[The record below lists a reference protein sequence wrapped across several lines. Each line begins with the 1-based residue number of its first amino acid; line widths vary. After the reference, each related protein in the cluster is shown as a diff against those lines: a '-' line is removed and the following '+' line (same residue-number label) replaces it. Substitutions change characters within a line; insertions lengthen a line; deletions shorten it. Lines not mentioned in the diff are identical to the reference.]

1 MHIIEETKKDVS
13 FSWLCTS
20 SYSLVCVFLMNESLD
35 EQTYLLEQIHMIEKK
50 NSKKKTE
57 PVYLKAEMAAQIS
70 QDKDIGLP
78 NSSLKKQVVSRLSNI
93 WWKSSSDVTW

>member
-20 SYSLVCVFLMNESLD
+20 VTVQVCVFLMNESLD

-50 NSKKKTE
+50 KFENLRRK
-57 PVYLKAEMAAQIS
+57 LNLCI
-70 QDKDIGLP
+70 
-78 NSSLKKQVVSRLSNI
+78 
-93 WWKSSSDVTW
+93 